1 MSEEKHGRTILFFD
15 KPNMDFIE
23 KENLR
28 RKINHNKFF
37 AFFKKEKEELYVRF
51 YWQSNEVESPYRKHL
66 NLLRVYL
73 RAVYG
78 IRLISIETNK
88 DVDIAILNDM
98 LTILFDVDDNS
109 QRPKKII
116 LCSGDKDFGAVL
128 GLIKRRLNN
137 VQITVISGKKHCSE
151 VLEKISDETIFVE
164 DMVKDNENLLLG
176 FSDPIE

>member
-23 KENLR
+23 KEDLR

-37 AFFKKEKEELYVRF
+37 AFFKKEKEELYIRF

-66 NLLRVYL
+66 NLLRDYL
-73 RAVYG
+73 LAVDG
-78 IRLISIETNK
+78 IHFISIETDK

-116 LCSGDKDFGAVL
+116 LCSGDKDFGAIL
-128 GLIKRRLNN
+128 GMTKRRLNN
-137 VQITVISGKKHCSE
+137 VQITVVSGENHCSE
-151 VLEKISDETIFVE
+151 TLKDISDEIIFVE
-164 DMVKDNENLLLG
+164 DMVKNDENLLLG
-176 FSDPIE
+176 SSGPIE